1 MDMKNE
7 TEALDMEEI
16 LEPELPSKDDRQ
28 WRNNM
33 EYQIL
38 NYIINYIDNCDLL
51 MLSYARH
58 ELESYSPRPE
68 ISAII
73 QIIHTKRLCIR
84 DNKPVSLVNGIYS
97 NRFLMNNIYSNH
109 LQNRYI
115 NTNIDYSS
123 KDIQEFIKF
132 IDYNK
137 ETKSNFDFERF
148 RLLNRQM
155 IARIEYELNKSGT
168 LSKIIKEENKKDI
181 EIEKESGDKLME
193 KWGKKS
199 TCRIS

>member
-1 MDMKNE
+1 MN
-7 TEALDMEEI
+7 I
-16 LEPELPSKDDRQ
+16 VSEPEPLTKDDQ
-28 WRNNM
+28 LWRNNT

-38 NYIINYIDNCDLL
+38 NYIINYIENCDVL

-58 ELESYSPRPE
+58 ELESYSPRLE

-73 QIIHTKRLCIR
+73 QIIRTKCECILN
-84 DNKPVSLVNGIYS
+84 NKSVSLVNGIFS
-97 NRFLMNNIYSNH
+97 NHILMSKIYSID
-109 LQNRYI
+109 LQDRYI

-123 KDIQEFIKF
+123 KEIQEFIKF

-137 ETKSNFDFERF
+137 ENKSNFDFERF

-155 IARIEYELNKSGT
+155 IVRIEYEKVKNE
-168 LSKIIKEENKKDI
+168 KERQEIYRLRREEIQEREK
-181 EIEKESGDKLME
+181 IEKESGKDIKE
-193 KWGKKS
+193 TWGKKP

>member
-1 MDMKNE
+1 M
-7 TEALDMEEI
+7 DMEEI
-16 LEPELPSKDDRQ
+16 VEPEPLSKDDQ
-28 WRNNM
+28 LWRNNM

-38 NYIINYIDNCDLL
+38 NYIINYIENCDLL

-73 QIIHTKRLCIR
+73 QIIHTKKLCIQ

-97 NRFLMNNIYSNH
+97 NHFLMNKIYSNH
-109 LQNRYI
+109 LQYRYFD
-115 NTNIDYSS
+115 TSIDYSS

-137 ETKSNFDFERF
+137 ENKSNFDFERF
-148 RLLNRQM
+148 RLLNCKA
-155 IARIEYELNKSGT
+155 IACVEYELNKRDT
-168 LSKIIKEENKKDI
+168 LYRINREK
-181 EIEKESGDKLME
+181 IEKDEKDEKETGKDLME
-193 KWGKKS
+193 KNGKKP

>member
-1 MDMKNE
+1 MDVVS
-7 TEALDMEEI
+7 
-16 LEPELPSKDDRQ
+16 EPEPEPLSKDDQ
-28 WRNNM
+28 LWRNNT

-38 NYIINYIDNCDLL
+38 NYIINYIENCDLL

-58 ELESYSPRPE
+58 ELESYSPRLE

-73 QIIHTKRLCIR
+73 QIIRTKCECILN
-84 DNKPVSLVNGIYS
+84 NKSVSLANGIFS
-97 NRFLMNNIYSNH
+97 NHILMSKIYSID
-109 LQNRYI
+109 LQDRYI

-123 KDIQEFIKF
+123 KEIQEFIKF

-155 IARIEYELNKSGT
+155 IARIEYELNKRDT
-168 LSKIIKEENKKDI
+168 LYRINREKIEKD
-181 EIEKESGDKLME
+181 EIETGKDLME
-193 KWGKKS
+193 KNGKKS